1 MNIRFDYT
9 VTTEKPYEEAVA
21 AVIAKAEEKGLKVQH
36 VHDVE
41 QTIKSKGFES
51 PPLKIIEI

>member
-1 MNIRFDYT
+1 MKIEFDYT

-21 AVIAKAEEKGLKVQH
+21 VIAKAEEKGLKIQH